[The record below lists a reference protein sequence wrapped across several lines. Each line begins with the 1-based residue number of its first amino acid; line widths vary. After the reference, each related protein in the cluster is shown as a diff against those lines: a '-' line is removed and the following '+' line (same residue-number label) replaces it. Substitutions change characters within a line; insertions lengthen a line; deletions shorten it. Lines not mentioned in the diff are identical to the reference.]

1 MILFVIH
8 LLFTDPLLNMK
19 IKEVDV
25 TANVAWSPSSVS
37 PIYVAAG
44 TAAQQLDATF
54 STNSA
59 LEIYDL
65 NLSECSLSMKK
76 VVSIPT
82 ENRFHKIVWGQAGM
96 VNPADDR

>member
-1 MILFVIH
+1 
-8 LLFTDPLLNMK
+8 MK
-19 IKEVDV
+19 VKEVDV
-25 TANVAWSPSSVS
+25 TANIAWSPCTVS

-65 NLSECSLSMKK
+65 NLAEDGLCMKK

-82 ENRFHKIVWGQAGM
+82 ENRFHKVVWGQAGM
-96 VNPADDR
+96 VNPVADR